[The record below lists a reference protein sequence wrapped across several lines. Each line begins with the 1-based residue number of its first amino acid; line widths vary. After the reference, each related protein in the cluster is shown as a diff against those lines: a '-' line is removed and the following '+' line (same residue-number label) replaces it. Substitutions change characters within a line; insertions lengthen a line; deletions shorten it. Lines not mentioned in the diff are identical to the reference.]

1 MKTPLRILHLEDNP
15 NDVELI
21 RENIIAHGIEVEIVD
36 AATRADFIDAL
47 EKGTYDLVL
56 ADYTLPSF
64 DGLSALIIV
73 REKFPDLPF
82 IFVTGALGEEQA
94 VETLKKG
101 ATDYVLKHNLARLV
115 PAVNR
120 VLKESLEKAERKRA
134 EEAMRKSEEKYRNI
148 FENIQDVYYET
159 ALDGTITEVSPS
171 IEAVTGGQYI
181 RADLIGKS
189 MLDFYAD
196 PKMRETLLL
205 ILKEHG
211 NVRDFEIILKNRDSS
226 LIPCSVSAILQYDA
240 DGKPMKLIGSL
251 RDISERKGMEEEL
264 HDNYF
269 TQATINMILSE
280 SLKNISLEEILQK
293 SLNMILSIPWIAFEP
308 IGSIHL
314 VENDPGILVMKAQN
328 SLPEPLIKLCSRIP
342 FGKCICGEAALTRQ
356 IEFADHVD
364 ERHEICYEGM
374 SPHGHY
380 AVPVLFSGR
389 TLGVLNIYL
398 KEGHIR
404 NKKEEEFLRTIV
416 DTLAGIVVRKQ
427 AENEL
432 MESSRKL
439 STLINNLPGVAY
451 RCSNDPHWTMEY
463 LSEGVLE
470 LTGYPAEEFIGNRIR
485 SFASI
490 IEPEDQIKISEDVGI
505 ALSEKKPYTLEYR
518 INIASGNQKWVWERG
533 SGVFTGD
540 KLLALEGFI
549 TDTTERRKMESRIEY
564 LAYYDNLTGLPN
576 RNLFIDRLTQGTARA
591 EYSKKL
597 VAVLTIDIDRFK
609 SINDTYGFDTG
620 DAVLIEVAKRLIA
633 SVRDGDTVARLGND
647 DFGLLLIDIAQSD
660 DIILVV
666 EKIMKNASQTIY
678 FNGKE
683 IVLTLSVGISVYP
696 NDGKDASSLIK
707 NADLAFAKAKQQGRK
722 NYQFY
727 TEGMDVK
734 AAEFVLME
742 KNLFNAMKN
751 EEFILYYQPYWD
763 SITKKITG
771 MEALIRWKSPESG
784 LISPGKF
791 IPVLEDT
798 RMIIEVGEWILR
810 TATRQVK
817 EWQNNGYPV
826 VPVSVNLSLIQFRQK
841 DLAEMVKRIMK
852 EYGFYPSLLTLEIT
866 ESAFMQDIDF
876 TRSVLK
882 SLKDIGISISID
894 DFGTGYSSLSYLK
907 RFPIDNLK
915 IDISF
920 IREIDTDPDT
930 ASIVTAII
938 GMAHTLNLKTIA
950 EGVETEEQWKILR
963 LLRCDMVQGF
973 YFSKPLP
980 AEEIEK
986 MLINKS

>member
-1 MKTPLRILHLEDNP
+1 MKPPLRILHLEDNP
-15 NDVELI
+15 NDVLLI
-21 RENIIAHGIEVEIVD
+21 REAIIAQGIDAEIVN
-36 AATRADFIDAL
+36 AATRADFVAAL
-47 EKGTYDLVL
+47 EKGTYDMVL

-64 DGLSALIIV
+64 DGLSALSLV

-94 VETLKKG
+94 VDTLKRG
-101 ATDYVLKHNLARLV
+101 ATDYVLKHNLVRLV

-120 VLKESLEKAERKRA
+120 ALKESFEKAERKRA
-134 EEAMRKSEEKYRNI
+134 EEAIRKSELKYRNI
-148 FENIQDVYYET
+148 FENTQDVYYET
-159 ALDGTITEVSPS
+159 ALDGTILEVSPS
-171 IEAVTGGQYI
+171 IESVTRGQYK
-181 RADLIGKS
+181 RNDLIGKS
-189 MLDFYAD
+189 MHAFYVD
-196 PKMRETLLL
+196 QKMRDNLIM

-211 NVRDFEIILKNRDSS
+211 SVRDYEIILKNRDSS

-251 RDISERKGMEEEL
+251 RDITERKGMEEEL

-280 SLKNISLEEILQK
+280 SLNNIPLEEILQK

-328 SLPEPLIKLCSRIP
+328 SLPEPLIKLCARIP
-342 FGKCICGEAALTRQ
+342 FGKCICGQVALTRQ

-389 TLGVLNIYL
+389 TLGVLNIFL

-404 NKKEEEFLRTIV
+404 NQKEEEFLRV
-416 DTLAGIVVRKQ
+416 VADTLAGIIMRK
-427 AENEL
+427 
-432 MESSRKL
+432 M
-439 STLINNLPGVAY
+439 
-451 RCSNDPHWTMEY
+451 
-463 LSEGVLE
+463 
-470 LTGYPAEEFIGNRIR
+470 AEE
-485 SFASI
+485 
-490 IEPEDQIKISEDVGI
+490 
-505 ALSEKKPYTLEYR
+505 
-518 INIASGNQKWVWERG
+518 
-533 SGVFTGD
+533 
-540 KLLALEGFI
+540 
-549 TDTTERRKMESRIEY
+549 RIEY

-576 RNLFIDRLTQGTARA
+576 RNLFIDRLTQGIARV

-647 DFGLLLIDIAQSD
+647 DFGVLLIDIAQSD

-666 EKIMKNASQTIY
+666 EKIMKNASQTIH

-722 NYQFY
+722 GYQFY
-727 TEGMDVK
+727 TEGLDVK
-734 AAEFVLME
+734 ASEFVLME

-751 EEFILYYQPYWD
+751 EEFILHYQPYWD
-763 SITKKITG
+763 INTKKITG

-784 LISPGKF
+784 LVSPGKF

-817 EWQNNGYPV
+817 EWQNKGHPV

-841 DLAEMVKRIMK
+841 DLAEMVKRVMK
-852 EYGFYPSLLTLEIT
+852 EYGYYPSLLTLEIT

-915 IDISF
+915 IDMSF
-920 IREIDTDPDT
+920 IREIAADPDT

-938 GMAHTLNLKTIA
+938 GMAHSLNLKTIA
-950 EGVETEEQWKILR
+950 EGIETEEQWKILR
-963 LLRCDMVQGF
+963 LLRCDMGQGF